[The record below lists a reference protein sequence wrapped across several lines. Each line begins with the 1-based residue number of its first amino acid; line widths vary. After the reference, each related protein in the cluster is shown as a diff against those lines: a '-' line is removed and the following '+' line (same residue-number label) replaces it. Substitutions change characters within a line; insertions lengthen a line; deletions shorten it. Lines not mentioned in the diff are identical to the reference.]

1 MKTQLSIAL
10 ALVLAACGGGGGGG
24 STSTQ
29 SPGTPSPPSPPAPP
43 TPTYIDSL
51 TYSSSG
57 TASLTTPNEIT
68 AITKH
73 QLAIGGTTL
82 NYTATVG
89 HLTAM
94 TLTNPAPEAS
104 FFYIAYTLD
113 GANAATRPV
122 TFFYNGGPGSATVW
136 LHLGSFGPK
145 RLVTNAPSTTTPTPF
160 AFVDNTE
167 SLLDASDLV
176 FVDAIGTGF
185 SEAIAP
191 NNNRTFWGTD
201 PDAAAFRDF
210 VIRYA
215 SVNGR
220 TASPKFLFGESYG
233 TPRSAILVNLLESAG
248 TVMTGVVLQS
258 SILNYNTNCGVFETP
273 SISCAPFLPSYA
285 AVGAWL
291 TLVTPPQPIAQIPA
305 YMTQMRTVA
314 STQYDPAIRNL
325 LGGGGGPSG
334 ALATTLAADTGMPAG
349 NWSAHFNMDPGYF
362 HDNLV
367 PNSVLG
373 FYDGRMVAQRGT
385 PLAADDDPSST
396 MYNASFASTIVSY
409 LNNDLNYTNPSAY
422 TITSNAI
429 NVWNFSHAGQSLPDT
444 VPDLAAAMAQNAKL
458 KVFSANGYHDMV
470 TPFYNTELDIS
481 RLGGNPNIAIYHY
494 QGGHMTYLDDVARV
508 QEKADLA
515 AFYASLK
522 SKAQAI
528 VPAAPMAVASETPR
542 STAAMPAAVY
552 EMQLRDPML
561 PQALRSVVPV
571 PPTKDDALKA
581 EVEQRLR
588 TLFDGARAKRTGMLT
603 LEEARAAG
611 LGFIAN
617 NFTAIDA
624 RGAGS
629 VTFEDVKR
637 FMREQGATMLPQ

>member
-1 MKTQLSIAL
+1 MEQRNWLALTLAL
-10 ALVLAACGGGGGGG
+10 ALAACGGSGGG
-24 STSTQ
+24 SSTTQ
-29 SPGTPSPPSPPAPP
+29 TPGTPNPPSPPAP
-43 TPTYIDSL
+43 TFTDSL
-51 TYSSSG
+51 TYSAQG
-57 TASLTTPNEIT
+57 TASLASANEIT
-68 AITKH
+68 AVTKH
-73 QLAIGGTTL
+73 QLVIGSTTL

-89 HLTAM
+89 HLTAL

-113 GANAATRPV
+113 GASAGTRPV

-145 RLVTNAPSTTTPTPF
+145 RLVTNAPSTTTPAPF

-167 SLLDASDLV
+167 SLLDVSDLV

-210 VIRYA
+210 VIRYVT
-215 SVNGR
+215 VNGR

-248 TVMTGVVLQS
+248 TAMTGVVLQS
-258 SILNYNTNCGVFETP
+258 SILNYNTNCGVFNTP
-273 SISCAPFLPSYA
+273 SISCGPFLPSYG

-291 TLVTPPQPIAQIPA
+291 NMTTPPQPVAQLPA
-305 YMTQMRTVA
+305 YMAQMRTLA
-314 STQYDPAIRNL
+314 STQYDPAVRAR
-325 LGGGGGPSG
+325 LGSGAAPSG
-334 ALATTLAADTGMPAG
+334 NLIATLAADTGMG
-349 NWSAHFNMDPGYF
+349 TGSWSSHFNMDPTYF

-367 PNSVLG
+367 SNSVIG

-409 LNNDLNYTNPSAY
+409 LNGDLAYTNPSTY
-422 TITSNAI
+422 TISSNAI
-429 NVWNFSHAGQSLPDT
+429 NAWNFSHAGQQLPDT
-444 VPDLAAAMAQNAKL
+444 VPDLAAAMAQNSRL
-458 KVFSANGYHDMV
+458 KILSVNGYHDIV
-470 TPFYNTELDIS
+470 TPFYNTELDLA
-481 RLGGNPNIAIYHY
+481 RLGANPNITIHFY

-508 QEKADLA
+508 QEKADVA
-515 AFYASLK
+515 AFYGSTK
-522 SKAQAI
+522 SKAAAI
-528 VPAAPMAVASETPR
+528 PAMPMAVAAETPR
-542 STAAMPAAVY
+542 SGGTSPAAVF
-552 EMQLRDPML
+552 ETQLRDPVL
-561 PQALRSVVPV
+561 PQALRTTIPV

-588 TLFDGARAKRTGMLT
+588 GLFDGARAKRAGSLT
-603 LEEARAAG
+603 RDEAAAAG
-611 LGFIAN
+611 LGYIVN
-617 NFTAIDA
+617 NFAAIDT
-624 RGAGS
+624 RGTGA
-629 VTFEDVKR
+629 VTFEDVKN
-637 FMREQGATMLPQ
+637 FMRAQGATMLPD